1 MQIQIHLYQLS
12 KFYFRNKI
20 SKQKKN
26 LFFFRIKE
34 HKLNE
39 MEEDLSCQKIFD
51 MTIELKDT
59 SIIFPENG
67 FYQK

>member
-1 MQIQIHLYQLS
+1 M
-12 KFYFRNKI
+12 
-20 SKQKKN
+20 
-26 LFFFRIKE
+26 FFFRIKE